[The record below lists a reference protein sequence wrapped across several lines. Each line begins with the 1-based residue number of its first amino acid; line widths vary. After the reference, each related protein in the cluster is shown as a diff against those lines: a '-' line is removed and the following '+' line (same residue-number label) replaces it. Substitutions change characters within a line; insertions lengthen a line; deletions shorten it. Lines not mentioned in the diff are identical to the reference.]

1 MALAAGRLRHR
12 ITIQEQRQ
20 QQDPTTGTTRT
31 VWLNFATDVPAEIVL
46 PSVRERLAAKQM
58 QSEAS
63 GRITIRYRP
72 GMSATMRLIGL
83 SGPYKGMIF
92 NPEGWS
98 PDQESGLE
106 FLTAP
111 CSQGVNDG
119 D

>member
-12 ITIQEQRQ
+12 VTIQKPKQI
-20 QQDPTTGTTRT
+20 QDATTGNMRT
-31 VWLNFATDVPAEIVL
+31 LWQDVATDVDAEIVL
-46 PSVRERLAAKQM
+46 PSVRERVAAKQM

-63 GRITIRYRP
+63 GKITIRYRP

-98 PDQESGLE
+98 PDPESGLE